1 MNYLRERAKIICIE
15 GTTMGGN
22 GIKSEPRAEFWKLGK
37 PREQEGI
44 SVKDTEGT
52 GEDRGRLGKHL
63 MRN

>member
-1 MNYLRERAKIICIE
+1 
-15 GTTMGGN
+15 MGGN

-37 PREQEGI
+37 PRDQEGI